1 MPFNKKPT
9 SEQAEAGI
17 FAPNFQDMALK
28 AGRVG
33 GIWGVDVLESVVV
46 PTANTYVLAPADY
59 LGVLAVR
66 TDISVET
73 YEGCQSNGRYFRNLG
88 GYRVSYSIRQRDR

>member
-1 MPFNKKPT
+1 
-9 SEQAEAGI
+9 
-17 FAPNFQDMALK
+17 MALK

-73 YEGCQSNGRYFRNLG
+73 MKDVNQMALRNLG
-88 GYRVSYSIRQRDR
+88 HSKSLLKIWENFRNN